1 MKPIGQVSIIHTVHP
16 HDLLGHRG
24 RLGYSQ
30 VTTSIGFPFYFCT
43 SFCPS
48 LGTAGVHSERRP
60 LPYGVYHETA
70 NIHSLFRKKKKK
82 KVPVLIFL

>member
-1 MKPIGQVSIIHTVHP
+1 MKPTGQVSIIHTVHP

-24 RLGYSQ
+24 RLGCSQ

-43 SFCPS
+43 SFWPS
-48 LGTAGVHSERRP
+48 LETAGSHSEWRP

-70 NIHSLFRKKKKK
+70 RQSFFFKKKYQ
-82 KVPVLIFL
+82 F